1 MRLAYSSKI
10 LAPCNKAL
18 LTVATANKLVNKFFI
33 DYGAPRV
40 ITVSNA
46 ARQGHLSRNNFEIM
60 KYESTRHVRKVKIH
74 HV

>member
-1 MRLAYSSKI
+1 
-10 LAPCNKAL
+10 
-18 LTVATANKLVNKFFI
+18 VAKANKLVNKFFI

-46 ARQGHLSRNNFEIM
+46 ARQGHLPGKKFEIR
-60 KYESTRHVRKVKIH
+60 KYESTGHVRKVKIH